1 MATSRRRQSAGPP
14 GPPRRRRRP
23 RRRRGL
29 PRRRRPRRSPPR
41 PVFPGQASPR
51 PPACA
56 ADDFL
61 AYSFQRK
68 APYLVWDDEGGGG
81 GSGCARHPH
90 LPHYQGPLRSSR
102 PWTLRHSR
110 RCCPWPCV
118 LATALASGLLFGALV
133 ALCAYLSVMTSQHM
147 HPSVRLLGAVRVLEG
162 DVWDP
167 NLLNST
173 SKEFRIKSAKYAN
186 MLEAACRKSPLL
198 NSSLSKVTIYAFR
211 QGSLIV
217 LFELEVDKRHTP
229 AVADLESEFRQTLR
243 REAEKGPR
251 GAFGQ
256 LKIDWNA
263 IQMTEMSENSL
274 IRPGSL
280 HRRKRTQR
288 AAALRWTTTTG
299 KVIRSRDSDQW
310 INQHSQDPSDY
321 FAPHDNESSPGAA
334 GGANSWQPYFPEQGE
349 GGERAE
355 GEVGEVTWENAPE
368 LSEDDDSH
376 YDGPHDRQESNSSQ
390 QHQEGH
396 AVAAVNE
403 HGSVVATTRPQV
415 VTEPVDTTED
425 RYLHVTEASP
435 PTGAPRPVATSQD
448 VFTNKHGSELT
459 ELTVGA
465 GVVVKANG
473 NPAQVSTKNAT
484 KATPAKPILVSS
496 KDGQE
501 SLPPLVSV
509 EGPNV
514 ASSTTS
520 PPVRKPVVH
529 TQVSGTVLS
538 SANGETSADGS
549 PVWPP
554 YKPLSSSEIRV
565 GETPS
570 REPIEGSS
578 EKPTQGIGQ
587 AWQIHLDD
595 PSTHA
600 GPGIVLNYG
609 PRPSQTATNV
619 GLSHDSSATKMR
631 DKTLASGMT
640 LSVGTGL
647 SVHQQPSVQK
657 NNHRKELTTPK
668 PTTSTTEFEIGV
680 GLFVRP
686 PVASGSDKS
695 QGTRVQ
701 QTTKKPEPQFI
712 DLTAGLD
719 GLQTNDKGQN
729 PANPVPPGRPAS
741 QPASEP
747 SWHPVAEPTPVIV
760 SAPAPEIVSK
770 PVRKPA
776 PEYSEF
782 EDVPPPSGPIVVH
795 QDRNNESAFI
805 PIAHK
810 GTNNKT
816 TFIPAAQQ
824 NTNNETAFIAVV
836 HPNGNNETAFSM
848 AGGTR
853 EGHELKNPEMNI
865 TSISIYQTVSTSSGD
880 HSEVHSVIYS
890 GGQNSGGLAKFI
902 SGDLPSKAGAYDS
915 KYTPSDEKGTDFY
928 DKGSKNGDKYGY
940 RPPSTTAS
948 PALKVVT
955 RVSYSVVTNAPLTKE
970 SVHEN
975 DITKHGEG
983 NGLSGDAA
991 ADHTSTTP
999 LAVPTTSKRDC
1010 DYLKEIKCKSGECV
1024 PHSALCDRRL
1034 DCRDGS
1040 DERNCSCKDYLKH
1053 ERLQHKVCDGILD
1066 CWDLA
1071 DEIHCPW
1078 CSPEMFVCP
1087 GAKQCIPQH
1096 KVCDGHHDCPY
1107 GLDEVQC
1114 VGLIDE
1120 EEEATSMSSGQGYL
1134 QLKRNGVWGKL
1145 CVDRFP
1151 RYLSNGTWSLGEI
1164 GHAACN
1170 TLSYRKVLAIRRSKD
1185 KKHEDGSRYFEMR
1198 HEDDEKSNIALM
1210 YKETDCP
1217 RKEVLHIKCST
1228 LECGIRPLGTS
1239 LRQRIVGGHSSAP
1252 GSWPWQVALYK
1263 EGEFQCGAALVSDR
1277 WLVTAGH
1284 CFYNTLTSHW
1294 VARMGMLRRGTEMP
1308 SPFEVVASIS
1318 HAVIHPEYVDKGFA
1332 NDIALLKL
1340 DKPVDFSDYIRP
1352 ICLPS
1357 DGETERPR
1365 HTSFCVAV
1373 GWGKLL
1379 EVGRLFP
1386 DTLQEVPLPVLT
1398 TEECRRRTLFLPLYN
1413 ITENMFCAGYERG
1426 GRDAC
1431 LGDSGGPLMCQK
1443 VDGRWSLVGVT
1454 SNGDGCG
1461 RPGRPGVYTKVMR
1474 YLPWIHNT
1482 MESNPAPKPPS
1493 VCKGVR
1499 CRLGRCITQEHLC
1512 DGTKDCFDGRDEEDC
1527 PIGGG

>member
-1 MATSRRRQSAGPP
+1 
-14 GPPRRRRRP
+14 
-23 RRRRGL
+23 
-29 PRRRRPRRSPPR
+29 
-41 PVFPGQASPR
+41 
-51 PPACA
+51 
-56 ADDFL
+56 
-61 AYSFQRK
+61 
-68 APYLVWDDEGGGG
+68 
-81 GSGCARHPH
+81 
-90 LPHYQGPLRSSR
+90 
-102 PWTLRHSR
+102 
-110 RCCPWPCV
+110 
-118 LATALASGLLFGALV
+118 
-133 ALCAYLSVMTSQHM
+133 M
-147 HPSVRLLGAVRVLEG
+147 H
-162 DVWDP
+162 
-167 NLLNST
+167 
-173 SKEFRIKSAKYAN
+173 
-186 MLEAACRKSPLL
+186 
-198 NSSLSKVTIYAFR
+198 
-211 QGSLIV
+211 
-217 LFELEVDKRHTP
+217 
-229 AVADLESEFRQTLR
+229 
-243 REAEKGPR
+243 
-251 GAFGQ
+251 
-256 LKIDWNA
+256 
-263 IQMTEMSENSL
+263 
-274 IRPGSL
+274 
-280 HRRKRTQR
+280 
-288 AAALRWTTTTG
+288 
-299 KVIRSRDSDQW
+299 
-310 INQHSQDPSDY
+310 
-321 FAPHDNESSPGAA
+321 
-334 GGANSWQPYFPEQGE
+334 
-349 GGERAE
+349 
-355 GEVGEVTWENAPE
+355 
-368 LSEDDDSH
+368 
-376 YDGPHDRQESNSSQ
+376 
-390 QHQEGH
+390 
-396 AVAAVNE
+396 
-403 HGSVVATTRPQV
+403 
-415 VTEPVDTTED
+415 
-425 RYLHVTEASP
+425 
-435 PTGAPRPVATSQD
+435 
-448 VFTNKHGSELT
+448 
-459 ELTVGA
+459 
-465 GVVVKANG
+465 GV
-473 NPAQVSTKNAT
+473 
-484 KATPAKPILVSS
+484 
-496 KDGQE
+496 
-501 SLPPLVSV
+501 
-509 EGPNV
+509 
-514 ASSTTS
+514 
-520 PPVRKPVVH
+520 
-529 TQVSGTVLS
+529 
-538 SANGETSADGS
+538 
-549 PVWPP
+549 
-554 YKPLSSSEIRV
+554 
-565 GETPS
+565 
-570 REPIEGSS
+570 
-578 EKPTQGIGQ
+578 GQ

-595 PSTHA
+595 PSTHT
-600 GPGIVLNYG
+600 GPSIVLNYK
-609 PRPSQTATNV
+609 PSPSQTTTN
-619 GLSHDSSATKMR
+619 GGAPHDSSTTKTR
-631 DKTLASGMT
+631 DRIPDPGVS

-647 SVHQQPSVQK
+647 SVHPQPSVQK
-657 NNHRKELTTPK
+657 NNHRKEVATAR

-686 PVASGSDKS
+686 PVANGSNKS
-695 QGTRVQ
+695 KETRVH
-701 QTTKKPEPQFI
+701 QTVKEPEPQFI

-719 GLQTNDKGQN
+719 GLQTNDKTQT
-729 PANPVPPGRPAS
+729 PANPVPSERPAL
-741 QPASEP
+741 QPS
-747 SWHPVAEPTPVIV
+747 SKPVWRPVDETPLSTLSVA
-760 SAPAPEIVSK
+760 APAPEITSK
-770 PVRKPA
+770 PVRRPA

-782 EDVPPPSGPIVVH
+782 DSVSPPSVSTSDHRDKNNETTLIPAVHQDTSYKTPSIPAVHQHRDNQTALIPVVH
-795 QDRNNESAFI
+795 QDQNNE
-805 PIAHK
+805 
-810 GTNNKT
+810 GG
-816 TFIPAAQQ
+816 FIPAAHQ
-824 NTNNETAFIAVV
+824 NASSEAHFIPVV
-836 HPNGNNETAFSM
+836 TQGGNNETETIPVVHQDGRNESVFSL
-848 AGGTR
+848 AGGMR
-853 EGHELKNPEMNI
+853 EGHELKNPELNI
-865 TSISIYQTVSTSSGD
+865 SSISIYQT
-880 HSEVHSVIYS
+880 
-890 GGQNSGGLAKFI
+890 NSGGIAKFI
-902 SGDLPSKAGAYDS
+902 SGDLPSKPGAYDS
-915 KYTPSDEKGTDFY
+915 KYTPSDEKGGDFY
-928 DKGSKNGDKYGY
+928 DKGTKNGDKYGY

-983 NGLSGDAA
+983 NGLSGDAS

-999 LAVPTTSKRDC
+999 LIAPTTTKRDC

-1066 CWDLA
+1066 CWDLT

-1096 KVCDGHHDCPY
+1096 KVCDSHHDCPY

-1114 VGLIDE
+1114 VGLVDE
-1120 EEEATSMSSGQGYL
+1120 EEGTTSMSSGQGYL

-1185 KKHEDGSRYFEMR
+1185 KKHDDGSQYFEMR
-1198 HEDDEKSNIALM
+1198 HEDDEKSNIAVI

-1217 RKEVLHIKCST
+1217 RKEVLHIKCSS

-1263 EGEFQCGAALVSDR
+1263 EGEFQCGAALVSDQ

-1308 SPFEVVASIS
+1308 SPFEVVSSIS
-1318 HAVIHPEYVDKGFA
+1318 HVVIHPEYVDKGFA

-1357 DGETERPR
+1357 DGETVRPR

-1482 MESNPAPKPPS
+1482 MESDPAPKPPS
-1493 VCKGVR
+1493 PCKGVR
-1499 CRLGRCITQEHLC
+1499 CRLGRCITQDQLC
-1512 DGTKDCFDGRDEEDC
+1512 DGTKDCFDGRDEDDC
-1527 PIGGG
+1527 PVGGG

>member
-1 MATSRRRQSAGPP
+1 
-14 GPPRRRRRP
+14 
-23 RRRRGL
+23 
-29 PRRRRPRRSPPR
+29 
-41 PVFPGQASPR
+41 
-51 PPACA
+51 
-56 ADDFL
+56 
-61 AYSFQRK
+61 
-68 APYLVWDDEGGGG
+68 
-81 GSGCARHPH
+81 
-90 LPHYQGPLRSSR
+90 
-102 PWTLRHSR
+102 
-110 RCCPWPCV
+110 
-118 LATALASGLLFGALV
+118 
-133 ALCAYLSVMTSQHM
+133 MTSQHM
-147 HPSVRLLGAVRVLEG
+147 HPSVRLLGAVRVVEG
-162 DVWDP
+162 DVWNP

-173 SKEFRIKSAKYAN
+173 SKEFRVKSAKYAN
-186 MLEAACRKSPLL
+186 MLEAACRKSPRL

-211 QGSLIV
+211 RGSLIV

-229 AVADLESEFRQTLR
+229 AAADLESEFRETLR
-243 REAEKGPR
+243 REAEKGAR

-256 LKIDWNA
+256 LRIDWNA
-263 IQMTEMSENSL
+263 IQMTEMPENRL
-274 IRPGSL
+274 LRPGSSVDEDS
-280 HRRKRTQR
+280 
-288 AAALRWTTTTG
+288 TTG
-299 KVIRSRDSDQW
+299 SSATVDYYDRDGDQEQRDSDQW

-321 FAPHDNESSPGAA
+321 FAQHDNESSPGAA
-334 GGANSWQPYFPEQGE
+334 TSADSWQPFFPEQTE
-349 GGERAE
+349 GGERPE
-355 GEVGEVTWENAPE
+355 GEVGEVTWETAPE

-376 YDGPHDRQESNSSQ
+376 YDVAHDRPESSSSQ
-390 QHQEGH
+390 QHQGGH
-396 AVAAVNE
+396 AAAALNE
-403 HGSVVATTRPQV
+403 HGNAGETTGPQV
-415 VTEPVDTTED
+415 VTEPVDTTEE
-425 RYLHVTEASP
+425 RYPHVTDASP
-435 PTGAPRPVATSQD
+435 PTWTPRPVATSQD
-448 VFTNKHGSELT
+448 MPTHKHGSELT

-473 NPAQVSTKNAT
+473 NPVHASTRNAT
-484 KATPAKPILVSS
+484 KATPVRPLLVSS
-496 KDGQE
+496 KDRQE
-501 SLPPLVSV
+501 SSSPSVSV

-529 TQVSGTVLS
+529 TQVSGSAVSPANGQS
-538 SANGETSADGS
+538 SAEGP
-549 PVWPP
+549 PVWRP

-565 GETPS
+565 GGTPS
-570 REPIEGSS
+570 SKPPEGSS

-600 GPGIVLNYG
+600 GPGMALNYG

-619 GLSHDSSATKMR
+619 GSTRESSATKTR
-631 DKTLASGMT
+631 DKTLASGIS

-668 PTTSTTEFEIGV
+668 PTTSTTEFQIGV

-686 PVASGSDKS
+686 PVVSGSDKS

-719 GLQTNDKGQN
+719 GLPTKDKGHS
-729 PANPVPPGRPAS
+729 PANPVPPERPAPG
-741 QPASEP
+741 PASEP
-747 SWHPVAEPTPVIV
+747 SWRPGTAPPPSIV
-760 SAPAPEIVSK
+760 SAPAPEIASK

-776 PEYSEF
+776 SEYSEF
-782 EDVPPPSGPIVVH
+782 EAVPPPSGPVVVH

-805 PIAHK
+805 PIVHQ
-810 GTNNKT
+810 GTNRT
-816 TFIPAAQQ
+816 TFIPVAHQ
-824 NTNNETAFIAVV
+824 NTNNVSAFIAVIHPDRDNETKFIPAV
-836 HPNGNNETAFSM
+836 HQDGSNETAFSL
-848 AGGTR
+848 AGGMR

-890 GGQNSGGLAKFI
+890 GGQNSGGIAKFI
-902 SGDLPSKAGAYDS
+902 SGDMPSKPGAYDS
-915 KYTPSDEKGTDFY
+915 KYTPNDEKGTDYY
-928 DKGSKNGDKYGY
+928 DKGSKNGDKFGY

-983 NGLSGDAA
+983 NGLSGDSAV
-991 ADHTSTTP
+991 DHTSTTP
-999 LAVPTTSKRDC
+999 LVAPTTSKRDC

-1053 ERLQHKVCDGILD
+1053 EQLQHKVCDGILD

-1114 VGLIDE
+1114 VGLVDE

-1185 KKHEDGSRYFEMR
+1185 KKHDDGSRYFEMR
-1198 HEDDEKSNIALM
+1198 HEDDEKSNIAVM

-1217 RKEVLHIKCST
+1217 RKEVLHIKCSN

-1284 CFYNTLTSHW
+1284 CFYNTLTSQW

-1318 HAVIHPEYVDKGFA
+1318 HVIIHPQYVDKGFA

-1482 MESNPAPKPPS
+1482 MESNPSPKPPS

-1527 PIGGG
+1527 PIGSG

>member
-1 MATSRRRQSAGPP
+1 
-14 GPPRRRRRP
+14 
-23 RRRRGL
+23 
-29 PRRRRPRRSPPR
+29 
-41 PVFPGQASPR
+41 
-51 PPACA
+51 
-56 ADDFL
+56 
-61 AYSFQRK
+61 
-68 APYLVWDDEGGGG
+68 
-81 GSGCARHPH
+81 
-90 LPHYQGPLRSSR
+90 
-102 PWTLRHSR
+102 
-110 RCCPWPCV
+110 
-118 LATALASGLLFGALV
+118 
-133 ALCAYLSVMTSQHM
+133 MTSQHM
-147 HPSVRLLGAVRVLEG
+147 HPSVRLLGVVRVVEG
-162 DVWDP
+162 DAWDP
-167 NLLNST
+167 KLLNST
-173 SKEFRIKSAKYAN
+173 SEEFRIKSAKYAN
-186 MLEAACRKSPLL
+186 MLEAAYRKSPQLH
-198 NSSLSKVTIYAFR
+198 SCLSKVTIYAFR

-217 LFELEVDKRHTP
+217 VFELEVDKHHTP
-229 AVADLESEFRQTLR
+229 SVVDLESEFRETLR
-243 REAEKGPR
+243 REAEKGPH
-251 GAFGQ
+251 GAFGH
-256 LKIDWNA
+256 LKIDQNT
-263 IQMTEMSENSL
+263 IEMTEMPESSL
-274 IRPGSL
+274 PHPGNAVDRESTISGSSTVKE
-280 HRRKRTQR
+280 HNQE
-288 AAALRWTTTTG
+288 G
-299 KVIRSRDSDQW
+299 DQEHRDSEQW

-321 FAPHDNESSPGAA
+321 FVQDDNETSPHGI
-334 GGANSWQPYFPEQGE
+334 GSTDDSWQPFFPERPAE
-349 GGERAE
+349 GDRAE
-355 GEVGEVTWENAPE
+355 GEDGEVTWENAPE

-376 YDGPHDRQESNSSQ
+376 DEGRQEYSSKKD
-390 QHQEGH
+390 HQGGH
-396 AVAAVNE
+396 AIAAVKE
-403 HGSVVATTRPQV
+403 HGSVVITTRPQV
-415 VTEPVDTTED
+415 VVTEPPYTTEEG
-425 RYLHVTEASP
+425 YPHVIDAST
-435 PTGAPRPVATSQD
+435 PTVPTRIIATSQD
-448 VFTNKHGSELT
+448 RFTNKHGSELT

-465 GVVVKANG
+465 GVVIKVNR
-473 NPAQVSTKNAT
+473 NPVSTKDAS
-484 KATPAKPILVSS
+484 KATPIRPLLVDF
-496 KDGQE
+496 KDVQE
-501 SLPPLVSV
+501 PPAPPVSV
-509 EGPNV
+509 QGPNV
-514 ASSTTS
+514 ASSAAS
-520 PPVRKPVVH
+520 PPVLKPAVH
-529 TQVSGTVLS
+529 TRVSGTAVSPGNSGS
-538 SANGETSADGS
+538 SGS
-549 PVWPP
+549 GPPLRPP

-565 GETPS
+565 GEAPS
-570 REPIEGSS
+570 SKPSDAIS
-578 EKPTQGIGQ
+578 EKPMHGVGQ

-595 PSTHA
+595 PSTHT
-600 GPGIVLNYG
+600 GPSVTLNYR
-609 PRPSQTATNV
+609 PRPSQTATNEGV
-619 GLSHDSSATKMR
+619 SHGSSATKTRVNPQDLGVSM
-631 DKTLASGMT
+631 
-640 LSVGTGL
+640 SVGTGL

-657 NNHRKELTTPK
+657 NNHRKEVTTPK
-668 PTTSTTEFEIGV
+668 PITSTTEFEIGV

-686 PVASGSDKS
+686 PVASGSNKVK
-695 QGTRVQ
+695 GTRLHQ
-701 QTTKKPEPQFI
+701 STKAPEPQFI

-719 GLQTNDKGQN
+719 GLQMNDSVHDSAK
-729 PANPVPPGRPAS
+729 PVPQERPAKES
-741 QPASEP
+741 ASEHA
-747 SWHPVAEPTPVIV
+747 WRPVAETLPGTSSVSAQAPVIV
-760 SAPAPEIVSK
+760 PKPMRRPAQ
-770 PVRKPA
+770 
-776 PEYSEF
+776 EYSEF
-782 EDVPPPSGPIVVH
+782 DSVSPSSVSINDKQDNDEATFIPTVYREGKNATTFVPMVNLDTKNKTRFIPLVH
-795 QDRNNESAFI
+795 QDRNNETAFI
-805 PIAHK
+805 PAVPQTTNNEAALVPALHQDN
-810 GTNNKT
+810 NNKT
-816 TFIPAAQQ
+816 TSIPVANEGANNEAAFIPVIAQDRS
-824 NTNNETAFIAVV
+824 NETELIPVIEQD
-836 HPNGNNETAFSM
+836 GNNETTLSLV
-848 AGGTR
+848 GGMR
-853 EGHELKNPEMNI
+853 EGHELKNPELNI
-865 TSISIYQTVSTSSGD
+865 SSISIYQTVSTSSGG

-890 GGQNSGGLAKFI
+890 GGQNSGGIAKFI
-902 SGDLPSKAGAYDS
+902 SGDLPSKPGAYDS

-928 DKGSKNGDKYGY
+928 DKGSKNGDKFGY
-940 RPPSTTAS
+940 RPSSTTVS

-955 RVSYSVVTNAPLTKE
+955 RVSYSVVTNAPLTKD

-983 NGLSGDAA
+983 NGLSGDAS

-999 LAVPTTSKRDC
+999 LNVPTTSKRDC

-1024 PHSALCDRRL
+1024 PHSALCDRRI

-1053 ERLQHKVCDGILD
+1053 ERLQHKICDGILD
-1066 CWDLA
+1066 CWDLT

-1087 GAKQCIPQH
+1087 GAKQCIPQN
-1096 KVCDGHHDCPY
+1096 KVCDSHHDCPY

-1114 VGLIDE
+1114 VGLVDE
-1120 EEEATSMSSGQGYL
+1120 EEGATSMSGQGYL

-1185 KKHEDGSRYFEMR
+1185 KKHGDDSQYFEMR
-1198 HEDDEKSNIALM
+1198 HEDDEKSNIAVI

-1318 HAVIHPEYVDKGFA
+1318 HVVIHPEYVDKGFA

-1474 YLPWIHNT
+1474 YLPWIHST
-1482 MESNPAPKPPS
+1482 MESDPAPKPPS
-1493 VCKGVR
+1493 TCKGVR
-1499 CRLGRCITQEHLC
+1499 CRLGRCITPDQLC
-1512 DGTKDCFDGRDEEDC
+1512 NGTKDCFDGRDEEDC
-1527 PIGGG
+1527 PIGSG